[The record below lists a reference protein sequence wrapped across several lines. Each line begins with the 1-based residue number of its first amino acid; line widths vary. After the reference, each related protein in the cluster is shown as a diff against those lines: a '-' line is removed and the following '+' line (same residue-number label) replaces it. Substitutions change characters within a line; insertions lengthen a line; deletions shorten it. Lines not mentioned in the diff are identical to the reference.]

1 MSKRKIAF
9 IINLIIIV
17 LELIAFGYT
26 ICNEHKMQIEYYTIE
41 SNLITLVSSL
51 LFVILIRKKKEF
63 VKDLRFLSTILLT
76 VTFLVVIFVL
86 CPMYNFNYKLL
97 MFTDTFLVFHTICP
111 ILTIISYIFFEE
123 GSKKKYL
130 GLVYTALYAV
140 VLITLNILDV
150 VVGPYPFL
158 EVKKQSLLMVSGWGI
173 AILSGSYL
181 IGLLI
186 YKLNKRKGAK

>member
-26 ICNEHKMQIEYYTIE
+26 IFNEHKMQIEYYTIE
-41 SNLITLVSSL
+41 SNFITLVSSL

>member
-9 IINLIIIV
+9 ILNMIILI

-26 ICNEHKMQIEYYTIE
+26 IFNEHKMQIEYYTIE
-41 SNLITLVSSL
+41 SNLIALFSSL

-63 VKDLRFLSTILLT
+63 VKDLRFLTTILLT
-76 VTFLVVIFVL
+76 VTLLVVVFVL
-86 CPMYNFNYKLL
+86 CPMYKFNYKLL
-97 MFTDTFLVFHTICP
+97 MFTDTFLVFHTLCP

-130 GLVYTALYAV
+130 GLLYTAIYAV
-140 VLITLNILDV
+140 ILITLNILDIV
-150 VVGPYPFL
+150 AGPYPFL

-173 AILSGSYL
+173 VILTGSYL
-181 IGLLI
+181 LGLLI

>member
-26 ICNEHKMQIEYYTIE
+26 IFNEHKIQIEYYTIE